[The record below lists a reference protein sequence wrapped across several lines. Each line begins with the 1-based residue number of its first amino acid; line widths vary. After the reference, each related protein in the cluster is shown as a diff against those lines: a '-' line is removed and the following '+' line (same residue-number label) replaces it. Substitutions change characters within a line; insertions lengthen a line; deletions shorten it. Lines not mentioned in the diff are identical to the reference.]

1 MDGTHQLEAW
11 RDLYVMLGTSSAALL
26 GLLYVVTSLH
36 LEEIA
41 NDAVYRGRARS
52 NSLYLLITLVEA
64 GLILTPL
71 PLMVLGIAVVAV
83 NLAGLW
89 INIINFTRFFA
100 TPQES
105 RRGGMRMYRAIF
117 FLTSF
122 TLATVGGA
130 CLIVDRVWGLYLV
143 TFAYFTLLVVV
154 SLNGWSIMLGIGQA
168 EGKAARDREREGRK
182 QKE

>member
-1 MDGTHQLEAW
+1 MEPAPHLEAW
-11 RDLYVMLGTSSAALL
+11 HDLYVMLGTSSAALL

-41 NDAVYRGRARS
+41 NDEVYRGRARS

-71 PLMVLGIAVVAV
+71 PLMILGAAIVVI

-89 INIINFTRFFA
+89 INILNFRRFFV
-100 TPQES
+100 TPQQS
-105 RRGGMRMYRAIF
+105 RRGGMRMYRAIS

-122 TLATVGGA
+122 TLASAGGI
-130 CLIVDRVWGLYLV
+130 CLIVGRVWGLYLV
-143 TFAYFTLLVVV
+143 TLAYFILVVAV
-154 SLNGWSIMLGIGQA
+154 SLNGWSIMLGVGQA
-168 EGKAARDREREGRK
+168 EGRSGRDRERKARK
-182 QKE
+182 QRE